1 MKNIAIVAGG
11 DSSEY
16 GVSLRSAEGILSFMD
31 KEKFNP
37 VVVEL
42 RGQQWFALYN
52 GARLPMNKADFSF
65 ATPEG
70 QFTFDF
76 AYITIHGAP
85 GENGILQGYFDLIG
99 MPYSTSG
106 VFVEALTFNKFALNN
121 YLRAFPQIHVSDSY
135 VVRKGLERPADAE
148 IIERLGL
155 PCFVKPNAGGSS
167 FGVTKVKIEADL
179 APAIEKAMNESDEV
193 MMARA
198 LQIMHAT
205 IQRRDEQI
213 ARLKPRADYA
223 DQVLDSISCFT
234 VTQIGKELGMTG
246 HDLNVLLCSHKIQY
260 AQSGQYLLY
269 ADYARQG
276 LAKNRTFS
284 REASDG
290 TLHTRTY
297 LVWTEKGRDFIHQL
311 LDKRLAS

>member
-1 MKNIAIVAGG
+1 MNQIQIFQNQEFGAIRTISNEQGEAMFCLKDVCQ
-11 DSSEY
+11 
-16 GVSLRSAEGILSFMD
+16 VL
-31 KEKFNP
+31 
-37 VVVEL
+37 EL
-42 RGQQWFALYN
+42 RTQKVVQRLEDDVLSKYPIVDNLGRVQQATFVNEDGLYDTILESRKPQAKQFRKWVTSEVLPSIRKQ
-52 GARLPMNKADFSF
+52 GGYMIARPD
-65 ATPEG
+65 
-70 QFTFDF
+70 
-76 AYITIHGAP
+76 
-85 GENGILQGYFDLIG
+85 
-99 MPYSTSG
+99 
-106 VFVEALTFNKFALNN
+106 
-121 YLRAFPQIHVSDSY
+121 
-135 VVRKGLERPADAE
+135 
-148 IIERLGL
+148 
-155 PCFVKPNAGGSS
+155 
-167 FGVTKVKIEADL
+167 
-179 APAIEKAMNESDEV
+179 ESDEV
-193 MMARA
+193 ILARA
-198 LQIMHAT
+198 LQIMQAT
-205 IQRRDEQI
+205 LQRRDEQI

-223 DQVLDSISCFT
+223 DHVLDSISCFT